1 MYTAGKLI
9 YFNPFYFKDGTDS
22 KPKYFLVLKVV
33 NNDVVIA
40 SLPSSKIHLPQAQ
53 PLVHGC
59 LEIPD
64 ACINCYI
71 FEANRPITKCGWSF
85 DMNTLLYGN
94 WLDDYNL
101 SILQSNYTIEGVDYE
116 IIGSLTDAELQN
128 VLNCFINSSTVKRK
142 YKRLLGG

>member
-1 MYTAGKLI
+1 LYTAGKLI

-101 SILQSNYTIEGVDYE
+101 AILQSNYTIEGVDYE
-116 IIGSLTDAELQN
+116 IIGSLTDVELQN

>member
-9 YFNPFYFKDGTDS
+9 YFNPFYLKDGTDS

-85 DMNTLLYGN
+85 DLNTLLYGN

-101 SILQSNYTIEGVDYE
+101 AILQSNYTIEGVDYE
-116 IIGSLTDAELQN
+116 IIGSLTDVELQN
-128 VLNCFINSSTVKRK
+128 VLSCFINSSTVKRR
-142 YKRLLGG
+142 YRRLLGG